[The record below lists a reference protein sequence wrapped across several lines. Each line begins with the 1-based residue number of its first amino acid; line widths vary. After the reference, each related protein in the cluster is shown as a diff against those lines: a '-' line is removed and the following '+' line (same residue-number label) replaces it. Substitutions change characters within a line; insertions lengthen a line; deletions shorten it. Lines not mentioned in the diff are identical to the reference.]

1 VSTLNIGATGIGT
14 AIRRAGPALLRLAG
28 AATVLLVLGDRVGAA
43 PFQDGLRAVTLPGV
57 AAAVAITAAT
67 TVCSAWRWR
76 VVARALGADL
86 PMRAAVGAYYR
97 SQFLNSVLP
106 GGIVGDVHRAVA
118 HGRQSGDLGRGLRA
132 VAWERSSGQV
142 VQAVL
147 TGAVL
152 LALPSPVRPVLP
164 VVLAGAVGVLVCA
177 CLVARTAAR
186 RGASRLAAAA
196 RTVIGDVRHGLLARR
211 VWPKL
216 ALSSALVVVGHTAV
230 FLIAART
237 AGVTAPTGD
246 LVALAMLVQT
256 AMVIPLSV
264 GGWGPREGVAAWAF
278 AAAGLGAGA
287 GVTATTVFGVFSLVA
302 IAPGLVV
309 LLAGAVRSRSV
320 ARPGRYPR
328 ALPAKSS

>member
-1 VSTLNIGATGIGT
+1 
-14 AIRRAGPALLRLAG
+14 
-28 AATVLLVLGDRVGAA
+28 
-43 PFQDGLRAVTLPGV
+43 
-57 AAAVAITAAT
+57 
-67 TVCSAWRWR
+67 
-76 VVARALGADL
+76 
-86 PMRAAVGAYYR
+86 MRAAVGAYYR

-106 GGIVGDVHRAVA
+106 GGIIGDVHRAVA

-152 LALPSPVRPVLP
+152 LTLPSPVRPVLP
-164 VVLAGAVGVLVCA
+164 VVLACAVGVLVCA

-216 ALSSALVVVGHTAV
+216 ALSSVLVVVGHTTV

-237 AGVTAPTGD
+237 AGVTAPAGD

-278 AAAGLGAGA
+278 AAAGLGAAA
-287 GVTATTVFGVFSLVA
+287 GVTVTIVFGVFALVGV
-302 IAPGLVV
+302 APGLVV
-309 LLAGAVRSRSV
+309 LLAGAARRVRRPDG
-320 ARPGRYPR
+320 PGRAYR
-328 ALPAKSS
+328 SALPAKSS